1 MGHLFLS
8 QSWFNA
14 VKQAGDELGGVEV
27 PAALKDLKIN
37 LEIKDVPS
45 SVAPG
50 GAVQARLDG
59 GQLVPGLAA
68 DAPTKLKLPY
78 GLAKQLFIDRDNQ
91 AAMQAFM
98 SGQIQI
104 EGDMMKLMQM
114 QSAGGPTEAQRKLEE
129 KIRSF
134 TDVPS

>member
-8 QSWFNA
+8 QAWFDA
-14 VKQAGDELGGVEV
+14 VKQTADEIGVEV

-37 LEIKDVPS
+37 LEIKDVPH
-45 SVAPG
+45 SVHPEG
-50 GAVQARLDG
+50 LVQARLDG
-59 GQLVPGLAA
+59 GQFVAGLAA
-68 DAPTKLKLPY
+68 DAPTKLKIAY
-78 GLAKQLFIDRDNQ
+78 GIAKKLFIDRDNQ

-104 EGDMMKLMQM
+104 EGDMMKMMQM
-114 QSAGGPTEAQRKLEE
+114 QSAGGPTEQQRKLEE

-134 TDVPS
+134 TDVPA